1 MDLGVRLLYMLSLL
15 AVGLAARHVGLLEA
29 TRRDRLNAVAFYV
42 TLPALIFLS
51 TYDQP
56 LGTLL
61 SPELLAGLWVVLFA
75 VVGASWLV
83 HRRTD
88 PRSTRSIAMVQ
99 SYHSNFGFLGLPL
112 VAVTLG
118 SAAAGRGS
126 IILGIGALTQVPL
139 TVLLLVSMNDAEASL
154 GSELRSLATNPVLIA
169 LALGLIASVYSLSVP
184 DAAQTGLGWLSD
196 LALPLALVLV
206 GSALE
211 MRMPDSDW
219 QALGGVVGLK
229 VFLMPVFA
237 FVAFTALG
245 ADPLTRNA
253 AVVMFGAPTAVSTF
267 IYASELGGDAEFASV
282 AVFATTVVS
291 VGTLG
296 VALQLLV

>member
-1 MDLGVRLLYMLSLL
+1 MELGVRLLYMLSLL
-15 AVGLAARHVGLLEA
+15 AVGVGARHVGLLA
-29 TRRDRLNAVAFYV
+29 AARRDRLTAVAFYV

-51 TYDQP
+51 TSDQP
-56 LGTLL
+56 LDELL
-61 SPELLAGLWVVLFA
+61 SVELVAGLWLVLFA
-75 VVGASWLV
+75 VVAASWLV

-99 SYHSNFGFLGLPL
+99 SYHGNFGFLGLPL

-118 SAAAGRGS
+118 TAAAGRGS
-126 IILGIGALTQVPL
+126 IILGVGALTQVPL
-139 TVLLLVSMNDAEASL
+139 TVLLLISMNDAEASVA
-154 GSELRSLATNPVLIA
+154 SELRSLATNPVLIA
-169 LALGLIASVYSLSVP
+169 LAVGLVASVYSLSLPTV
-184 DAAQTGLGWLSD
+184 ATTTLSWLAD

-211 MRMPDSDW
+211 LRVPDSDW

-229 VFLMPVFA
+229 VFLMPIFA
-237 FVAFTALG
+237 WIAFSALG

-267 IYASELGGDAEFASV
+267 IYANELGGDAEFASV
-282 AVFATTVVS
+282 AVFATTLVS

>member
-1 MDLGVRLLYMLSLL
+1 MDLGTRLLYMLSLL
-15 AVGLAARHVGLLEA
+15 AVGVGARHVGLLESS
-29 TRRDRLNAVAFYV
+29 RRDRLNDVAFYV

-51 TYDQP
+51 THDQP
-56 LGTLL
+56 LGELL
-61 SPELLAGLWVVLFA
+61 SRELLVGLWAVLFA
-75 VVGASWLV
+75 VVTVSWVV
-83 HRRTD
+83 HRRAD
-88 PRSTRSIAMVQ
+88 SRATRSVAIVQ

-118 SAAAGRGS
+118 TAAAGRGS
-126 IILGIGALTQVPL
+126 IILGIGALIQVPL
-139 TVLLLVSMNDAEASL
+139 TVSLLISMNDAEASVA
-154 GSELRSLATNPVLIA
+154 GELRSLATNPVLIA
-169 LALGLIASVYSLSVP
+169 LAVGLVASVYSVSVP
-184 DAAQTGLGWLSD
+184 TVAATGLGWLAD

-211 MRMPDSDW
+211 LRMPDSDW
-219 QALGGVVGLK
+219 QTLGGVVGLK
-229 VFLMPVFA
+229 VFLMPAFA
-237 FVAFTALG
+237 WIAFSALG

-267 IYASELGGDAEFASV
+267 IYASELGGDAEFASL

-296 VALQLLV
+296 VILQLLL